1 LGTRILA
8 AAVLTVD
15 SSAWILE
22 SVLIVVGLSIFEV
35 VNSVDNAV
43 INSEVLSTMSAKSRK
58 WFLTWGIIIAVF
70 LVRGLLPILILW
82 SSNPNLSLLEIITAM
97 GSPNPA
103 LVEAIETSAP
113 VLLIGGG
120 TFLVFLFFFWLF
132 LEPKQYGLKGE
143 AVIQKHGVWFYAAAS
158 ILLAIIV
165 WFSIRTNPAMAFGAV
180 VGSTGFFIT
189 HGFKENATQIENR
202 VLNGSTDMS
211 AISKLLY
218 LEVIDTTFSIDGVL
232 GAFAFT
238 LAVPLILIGNG
249 IGAIVVRQLTL
260 SNIEKVKKY
269 KYLKNGAM
277 YAVFALGMI
286 MILDS
291 FNAHIPTWFSPL
303 VTFLIIGYFLYKS
316 KRANARAQNTQTK

>member
-1 LGTRILA
+1 
-8 AAVLTVD
+8 
-15 SSAWILE
+15 
-22 SVLIVVGLSIFEV
+22 
-35 VNSVDNAV
+35 
-43 INSEVLSTMSAKSRK
+43 
-58 WFLTWGIIIAVF
+58 
-70 LVRGLLPILILW
+70 
-82 SSNPNLSLLEIITAM
+82 
-97 GSPNPA
+97 
-103 LVEAIETSAP
+103 
-113 VLLIGGG
+113 
-120 TFLVFLFFFWLF
+120 
-132 LEPKQYGLKGE
+132 
-143 AVIQKHGVWFYAAAS
+143 
-158 ILLAIIV
+158 
-165 WFSIRTNPAMAFGAV
+165 
-180 VGSTGFFIT
+180 
-189 HGFKENATQIENR
+189 
-202 VLNGSTDMS
+202 
-211 AISKLLY
+211 
-218 LEVIDTTFSIDGVL
+218 VL